1 VPVTDNHSLYCN
13 IYTCIAI
20 EAESASWH
28 LSHHFDHLMGRGTPF
43 SVTFTN
49 QNAQFI
55 IKGMFRGFVKATE
68 SSSHSSKQGDC
79 HFSFLS
85 AGGPPS
91 PLLPWTPFD
100 HSQLHT
106 VKPTF
111 AMFLHAPSLLSGLP
125 IRPWHHLLRCRCSQ
139 TSW

>member
-1 VPVTDNHSLYCN
+1 
-13 IYTCIAI
+13 
-20 EAESASWH
+20 
-28 LSHHFDHLMGRGTPF
+28 MGRGTPF

-85 AGGPPS
+85 AGRATISAVALDTIRPC
-91 PLLPWTPFD
+91 
-100 HSQLHT
+100 QLHT